1 MPRPRQ
7 GLPVNVNQAQ
17 RNFAAAMGGG
27 MQAGPQGAHF
37 RLTPQDYQQMA
48 IQMQNAQSPEEIAK
62 LMFKASAMTGN
73 PDYARNAA
81 SMFNTQG
88 TNQTNVQLGQ
98 MQSADSRYGV
108 DARTRMAMQEMQHQR
123 SEAQLNRRHQSSESA
138 LDRQARLLAEKKA
151 RKLERMRMR
160 NQQGQWQQGFD
171 REGLWRAEDIAY
183 RDTLDAEGKRR
194 FDEEMELRGRGVDLQ
209 GRGVDLQGRGV
220 DLQEQ
225 ELAEQRRANQARE
238 EQSGLM
244 GDHQIEMG
252 QNADARAQ
260 RAADLEQDPFGG
272 MMNDVEFDDDSLGGF
287 TSWADQQEAAGG
299 QPAERVIISGI
310 TQHPSYPEMRGLIN
324 DGEIDFI
331 PKGWLDTLVSAS
343 DRMLQDG
350 GVTDHRQRYNEFRRL
365 HRLKHSP
372 ELANAYGAATGN
384 AGFWEGR
391 FSTPDYADYN

>member
-37 RLTPQDYQQMA
+37 RWTPQDYQQMA
-48 IQMQNAQSPEEIAK
+48 VQMENAQSPEEIAK

-88 TNQTNVQLGQ
+88 TNQTNMQLGQ

-123 SEAQLNRRHQSSESA
+123 NEAQLNRRHQSSESA

-151 RKLERMRMR
+151 RKLDRMRMR
-160 NQQGQWQQGFD
+160 NQQSQWQQGFD

-194 FDEEMELRGRGVDLQ
+194 FDEEMELKRRGVDLQ

-238 EQSGLM
+238 EQSGLLT
-244 GDHQIEMG
+244 DHQIEMG
-252 QNADARAQ
+252 INADARAQ
-260 RAADLEQDPFGG
+260 SQADADLQGTQPVPFTDGSVAAIE
-272 MMNDVEFDDDSLGGF
+272 NSALAR
-287 TSWADQQEAAGG
+287 SQE
-299 QPAERVIISGI
+299 SGI
-310 TQHPSYPEMRGLIN
+310 PSSVYVASDIQSHESYPDMRELIN
-324 DGEIDFI
+324 YGDEGIASL
-331 PKGWLDTLVSAS
+331 PQGWLGSLVRAEEANAS
-343 DRMLQDG
+343 IVRPGQGLAAQRDRYRMFLNKHG
-350 GVTDHRQRYNEFRRL
+350 F
-365 HRLKHSP
+365 KHSP
-372 ELANAYGAATGN
+372 ALANEYGRAVGN
-384 AGFWEGR
+384 EDFWEG
-391 FSTPDYADYN
+391 FVYNPSY